1 MTDHIST
8 MSLDPQEICVLAM
21 AEGEDPNDAL
31 VNEIVALREKGRLLS
46 QMSIILFGLALQTEE
61 DAQRINEY
69 IFANEMLELIWS
81 K

>member
-1 MTDHIST
+1 